1 MSVHPAV
8 YRELAELL
16 AERATVEEEPAWNG

>member
-8 YRELAELL
+8 YRVLDELL
-16 AERATVEEEPAWNG
+16 ARSEEPAWNG